1 VAIEGG
7 ANMNTADNTM
17 TVEQAYRAMLAF
29 LQREV
34 ELTESTDLAD
44 LVSEYRL
51 GADGLPRDPTLW
63 EEWLEAVNSTRRPR
77 EGEGPSSASRPTSA
91 PALF

>member
-1 VAIEGG
+1 
-7 ANMNTADNTM
+7 MNTADNTM

-34 ELTESTDLAD
+34 ELTESSDLAD

-51 GADGLPRDPTLW
+51 GADGQPRDPTLW
-63 EEWLEAVNSTRRPR
+63 EEWLEAVQRVMLP
-77 EGEGPSSASRPTSA
+77 EK
-91 PALF
+91 PA

>member
-1 VAIEGG
+1 
-7 ANMNTADNTM
+7 MNAADNTM

-34 ELTESTDLAD
+34 ELTESSDLAD

-51 GADGLPRDPTLW
+51 GADGQPRDPTLW
-63 EEWLEAVNSTRRPR
+63 EEWLEAVNKVVEPK
-77 EGEGPSSASRPTSA
+77 
-91 PALF
+91 